1 MSKVLNPK
9 KLRVCVVVLC
19 MLLLVFY
26 GPWGEAETEDLSWKL
41 MVNNSSSAGWGEYTA
56 VVAPRAD
63 RVWISGGIDG
73 FLYYDGETLHEQ
85 IVAGE
90 AGRYVTGD
98 SMSAVNENYI
108 WAVNNTYSESHM
120 LFYDGDSWNIK
131 QTIPCEIDC
140 LDTVDNRHAWAGGC
154 RGGTVVGESGGFGG
168 QVIYFYDGTS
178 WAEQW
183 PLGEV
188 EGTVG
193 VVFGIG
199 AADESNV
206 WASPANFI
214 GTIHYD
220 GNKWEQ
226 ISEEGWGY
234 NVAALDETHV
244 WFSGGGLINFYD
256 GKTFSEQ
263 YYSETY
269 QNDIFALDENHVWA
283 VGDNGLILFFDGD
296 TWERQ
301 ESGTTEDLNS
311 VTATDAEHAWA
322 VGDNGTI
329 LYTKDG
335 GVQPGPEPDPGYSVS
350 RQCAHD
356 SKGSSETSKNWY
368 LAEGSTGSDESGGFE
383 TWVLVQNPG
392 GQPAQVSI
400 DYHTPGGERQGPDIS
415 VAPGTR
421 ATVEVAQTVP
431 GEWDVST
438 VVTSDQPVIAERSMY
453 WNGGGEQR
461 RAAHDSVGVTS
472 PDTEWY
478 LAEGSTGLDEKG
490 TFETWVL
497 VQNPGDD
504 TANVELYYQTP
515 VGEKKGP
522 EVSLGA
528 HSRESVNVAATVP
541 AEWSVSTRVVS
552 DMPVIAERAMYWNP
566 AGGAIRQAAHNSIGV
581 AAPGD
586 EWYLAEGSTGTSD
599 DGTFETWVLV
609 QNPGDAK
616 AEVDLYYQTTTG
628 EVKGPHLTLAPYSRD
643 TVDVAATVP
652 GEFSVSTKVV
662 SDRPVIAE
670 RAMYWNPVTGVYR
683 QAAHDS
689 VGVAEAADIWYL
701 AEGSTGDDPSG
712 TFETWVLVQNP
723 GSEKATAVLSFM
735 TANGIVP
742 GPTVELEAKTRKTV
756 NVADYANGQASVSTE
771 ITSDRPVI
779 AERAVYYNLR

>member
-1 MSKVLNPK
+1 MP
-9 KLRVCVVVLC
+9 
-19 MLLLVFY
+19 
-26 GPWGEAETEDLSWKL
+26 
-41 MVNNSSSAGWGEYTA
+41 NSQENKGDFTA
-56 VVAPRAD
+56 VVAPKID
-63 RVWISGGIDG
+63 RVWMSGIDG
-73 FLYYDGETLHEQ
+73 FLYYDGESLHEQ
-85 IVAGE
+85 AVVGE
-90 AGRYVTGD
+90 AGERITGEC
-98 SMSAVNENYI
+98 MSAVDENHV
-108 WAVNNTYSESHM
+108 WAADNQWSYSYM
-120 LFYDGDSWNIK
+120 LFYDGNSWNIK
-131 QTIPCEIDC
+131 QKILDRGIFC
-140 LDTVDNRHAWAGGC
+140 LDAVDESHVWAGGA
-154 RGGTVVGESGGFGG
+154 TSGGFGG
-168 QVIYFYDGTS
+168 TQIIYFYGGTS

-183 PLGEV
+183 PLEQT
-188 EGTVG
+188 EGTKG
-193 VVFGIG
+193 EIHGIG
-199 AADESNV
+199 AADKDHV
-206 WASPANFI
+206 WASPGNFT
-214 GTIHYD
+214 GTIFYD

-226 ISEEGWGY
+226 ISEDCWGY

-244 WFSGGGLINFYD
+244 WFAGGGFINFYD
-256 GKTFSEQ
+256 GENLSEQ
-263 YYSETY
+263 YYSEIFK
-269 QNDIFALDENHVWA
+269 NGIFALDENHVWA
-283 VGDNGLILFFDGD
+283 VGDDGLILFYDGN

-335 GVQPGPEPDPGYSVS
+335 GVQPGPTPDAGYSVS

-356 SKGSSETSKNWY
+356 SKGSSETSKIWY

-383 TWVLVQNPG
+383 TWVLVQSPG

-689 VGVAEAADIWYL
+689 VGVAEAADTWYL
-701 AEGSTGDDPSG
+701 AEGSTGDNPSG

-723 GSEKATAVLSFM
+723 GSEKATVVLSFM

-742 GPTVELEAKTRKTV
+742 GPTVEIEAKTRTTV
-756 NVADYANGQASVSTE
+756 NVADYAPGQASASTKV
-771 ITSDRPVI
+771 TSDKPVI